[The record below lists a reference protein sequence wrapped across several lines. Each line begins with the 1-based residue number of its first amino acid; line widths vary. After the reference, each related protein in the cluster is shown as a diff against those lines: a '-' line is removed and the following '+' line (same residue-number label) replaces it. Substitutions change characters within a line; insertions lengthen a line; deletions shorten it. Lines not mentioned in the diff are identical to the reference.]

1 MQTDHASTDDPTAD
15 PTASDVLHHPLDA
28 LRSVV
33 PDDAMRMVT
42 ELPARL
48 ETELRE
54 RPYRSLAVAVGV
66 GIGIGALASSRI
78 TRFLVTNL
86 GGFVLT
92 ELARRGAKRYLE
104 QVLNAH

>member
-1 MQTDHASTDDPTAD
+1 MQTDHASTDA
-15 PTASDVLHHPLDA
+15 PTASDALRRPLDA

-33 PDDAMRMVT
+33 PADAVHMATDLR
-42 ELPARL
+42 ARL

-54 RPYRSLAVAVGV
+54 RPYRSLAVAVAVGV
-66 GIGIGALASSRI
+66 GIGALASSRI

-104 QVLNAH
+104 QALDAH